1 MRRFTLDIAAGGRT
15 LATVIAPRYQP
26 ASWHVEFPRGLL
38 DRGGLI
44 RRLTNPGRKAA
55 HWSSGGRAMARS
67 ALKRHPPRIGD
78 SDADH
83 FYNRAARTRDD
94 LSQRCCEAFVDE
106 ACEHGAIESMCED
119 EQVLCD
125 AVRNAREQRQR
136 TALFFAEA
144 WFSWRR
150 RHTCRTN

>member
-15 LATVIAPRYQP
+15 LATVITPRYQP
-26 ASWHVEFPRGLL
+26 ASWHVEFPRAFSIAVASSVASTSP
-38 DRGGLI
+38 RPC
-44 RRLTNPGRKAA
+44 TNPGGKAA

-67 ALKRHPPRIGD
+67 ALKCHPPRIGD

-94 LSQRCCEAFVDE
+94 LSLRCCEAFVDE

-125 AVRNAREQRQR
+125 AVRNARE
-136 TALFFAEA
+136 
-144 WFSWRR
+144 
-150 RHTCRTN
+150 